1 MSALPQEESGGWLG
15 GLKCLLRP
23 GELRCWP
30 SCRQPDSRMCALF
43 LYIYIFISLQTV
55 HFLDNRVT
63 VCSPGP
69 YKLAAYKRA
78 LAPSQ
83 GSLQLLTDPAWKVNL
98 EETQM
103 S

>member
-1 MSALPQEESGGWLG
+1 
-15 GLKCLLRP
+15 
-23 GELRCWP
+23 
-30 SCRQPDSRMCALF
+30 MCALL
-43 LYIYIFISLQTV
+43 LYIYIFISLQTFS
-55 HFLDNRVT
+55 FLDHRVT